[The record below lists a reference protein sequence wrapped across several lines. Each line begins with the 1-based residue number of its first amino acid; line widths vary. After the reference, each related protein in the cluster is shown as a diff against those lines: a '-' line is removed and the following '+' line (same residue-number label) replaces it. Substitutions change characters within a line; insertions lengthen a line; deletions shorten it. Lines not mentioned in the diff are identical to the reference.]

1 MPTALKIS
9 LQTLC
14 IIVVS
19 VVLALGSNALRP
31 RGLPLLHAEESAV
44 DLNNGADT
52 VSIMDAALLFL
63 SGRAVFLDA
72 RSRFEYE
79 DGHIQGAV
87 SVPAEEFGFLFDDLK
102 PKIQGKDA
110 IITYCD
116 GERCPLS
123 HELAVS
129 LREAG
134 FDNVRVLVNGWTL
147 WNREGLPVAATG
159 Q

>member
-1 MPTALKIS
+1 MLVFARVF
-9 LQTLC
+9 LQMLC
-14 IIVVS
+14 IAAVS

-31 RGLPLLHAEESAV
+31 HGLPLLHAEESAV

-52 VSIMDAALLFL
+52 VSVKDAAMLFL

-87 SVPAEEFGFLFDDLK
+87 SVPAEEFGFLLDDLK
-102 PKIQGKDA
+102 PKLQGKDA

-123 HELAVS
+123 HELATS
-129 LREAG
+129 LRGAG

-147 WNREGLPVAATG
+147 WNREGLPVTTKG